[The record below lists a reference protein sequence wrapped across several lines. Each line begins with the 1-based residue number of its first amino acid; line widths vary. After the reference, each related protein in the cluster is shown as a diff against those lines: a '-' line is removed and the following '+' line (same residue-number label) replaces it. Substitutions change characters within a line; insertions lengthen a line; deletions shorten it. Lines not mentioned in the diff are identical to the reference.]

1 MLTNGVTLKT
11 KGGMPHH
18 TPNLLQFIFKSELL
32 VLLLENN
39 KSFKSENLK
48 VRSSRGQTAALPQ
61 HLITHSELENSGTFR
76 TSSTW

>member
-1 MLTNGVTLKT
+1 
-11 KGGMPHH
+11 MPQPFSHRH
-18 TPNLLQFIFKSELL
+18 STPNLLQFIFKSELL

-61 HLITHSELENSGTFR
+61 HLITHSELETQKIVELSEHLH
-76 TSSTW
+76 TW